1 MTGYKWEGLWKE
13 ERGMRKGLFHLPR
26 GVPEQPSS
34 LLIAVSFLCIHSP
47 ESVNFIY
54 FGKEEDN

>member
-1 MTGYKWEGLWKE
+1 
-13 ERGMRKGLFHLPR
+13 MRKELFRLPR
-26 GVPEQPSS
+26 GVLAQPSS

-47 ESVNFIY
+47 ASVNFIY

>member
-1 MTGYKWEGLWKE
+1 MQKE
-13 ERGMRKGLFHLPR
+13 LFRLPR
-26 GVPEQPSS
+26 GIPAQPSCR
-34 LLIAVSFLCIHSP
+34 LIAVSFLCIHSP

>member
-1 MTGYKWEGLWKE
+1 
-13 ERGMRKGLFHLPR
+13 MRKELFCLPK
-26 GVPEQPSS
+26 GVLAQPSC

>member
-13 ERGMRKGLFHLPR
+13 ERGMRTELFLLPR
-26 GVPEQPSS
+26 GVLAQPSC
-34 LLIAVSFLCIHSP
+34 LLIAVSFLCIRSP
-47 ESVNFIY
+47 ESVKFIY

>member
-13 ERGMRKGLFHLPR
+13 ERGVRAELFLLPR
-26 GVPEQPSS
+26 GVLAQPSC

-47 ESVNFIY
+47 ESVKFIY

>member
-1 MTGYKWEGLWKE
+1 
-13 ERGMRKGLFHLPR
+13 MRKELFLLPR
-26 GVPEQPSS
+26 GVLAQPSC
-34 LLIAVSFLCIHSP
+34 LLIALSFLCMHSP

>member
-13 ERGMRKGLFHLPR
+13 RGMRKELFCLPK
-26 GVPEQPSS
+26 GVLAQPSC